1 MKPTIGPYV
10 AVRDLSGADSGQAV
24 RTVRATDRL
33 TGMPV
38 LLHVLPR
45 PVPLPQQPPHT
56 RAGSAAPLM
65 FPTDAG
71 MDGEAAYL
79 VTELPLAAVPATDP
93 VLAARGALAAL
104 SALHGAGLSHGGVG
118 PAQLWSVDGEV
129 LLAGAGLPW
138 SDTPGTPQD
147 DLRDLARTLE
157 QLGGLPAPLRPLR
170 DAPGTLSALDAL
182 KRLNGEVPGER
193 PVPAAPVP
201 APAEA
206 PATLPHPPESVS
218 PGQTAEVQAQGRE
231 PPAPAQAADP
241 EPQSVNVIVASV
253 TPEALAPAPA
263 DVPADVPDDVPD
275 EMDPPPPPPPTG
287 ETRSS
292 EVPPGT
298 APPVEAL
305 DAGYTGGEA
314 VPDESVRVISRAG
327 ETPQERRRREREA
340 QREQAEQ
347 DAALGA
353 RRREERIRA
362 QREAEQAMDTD
373 GADPRAEVGR
383 LPSRRA
389 QREPIRIGWDDE
401 DNLRLLREPPAAPP
415 RPAWPTWLLPL
426 LAALLLLGAG
436 VWAARTLTGQRA
448 AAPATTQATPA
459 TSPARTPVAQ
469 ATPAAFPVPF
479 EVRGQPGAQA
489 RVVVLRA
496 PAAANLKAGTL
507 LGTAPGTL
515 NFPAAGTYRVKVTAS
530 GYAPARYDLSVPR
543 TAPVTIAL
551 KP

>member
-45 PVPLPQQPPHT
+45 PIPLPQLPPDT
-56 RAGSAAPLM
+56 RAGAAASLLL
-65 FPTDAG
+65 PTDAG
-71 MDGEAAYL
+71 VDGDAAYL

-104 SALHGAGLSHGGVG
+104 SALHAAGLLHGGVG
-118 PAQLWSVDGEV
+118 AAQLWSVDGEV

-138 SDTPGTPQD
+138 TDAPGTAQD
-147 DLRDLARTLE
+147 DLQDLARTLE
-157 QLGGLPAPLRPLR
+157 GLGGLPAPLRPLR
-170 DAPGTLSALDAL
+170 DAPSTLSALDAL
-182 KRLNGEVPGER
+182 KLLNGETPG
-193 PVPAAPVP
+193 PTAP
-201 APAEA
+201 APAETPA
-206 PATLPHPPESVS
+206 PAILTTPAEPVS
-218 PGQTAEVQAQGRE
+218 PAQTAEVQAGAHLSVPAPEDAPEAEDRE
-231 PPAPAQAADP
+231 PPAPPQATEP
-241 EPQSVNVIVASV
+241 EPHSVNVIVASV

-263 DVPADVPDDVPD
+263 DVDA
-275 EMDPPPPPPPTG
+275 PPPPPPTG
-287 ETRSS
+287 D
-292 EVPPGT
+292 VPPET
-298 APPVEAL
+298 TPPEEAVEAGL
-305 DAGYTGGEA
+305 TDTEA
-314 VPDESVRVISRAG
+314 EPQESVRIISRDG
-327 ETPQERRRREREA
+327 ETPQERRRREYEA
-340 QREQAEQ
+340 QRVQAEQ

-362 QREAEQAMDTD
+362 QLEAGQTSDTD
-373 GADPRAEVGR
+373 GTAPGAEVGR

-401 DNLRLLREPPAAPP
+401 DNLRLLRDPPAPPP
-415 RPAWPTWLLPL
+415 RSAWPTWLLPL

-436 VWAARTLTGQRA
+436 VWAARTLSGRGA
-448 AAPATTQATPA
+448 AAPATTQVTTPA
-459 TSPARTPVAQ
+459 TKTATPPVAQ
-469 ATPAAFPVPF
+469 ATPGTFPVQF

-496 PAAANLKAGTL
+496 PAAASLKAGTL

-515 NFPAAGTYRVKVTAS
+515 SFPAPGTYRVKVTAT

-551 KP
+551 NP